1 VGISDQINPDLPV
14 HIWGMAFNMTT
25 IYMTVLTS
33 LLMVV
38 VAFIATR
45 RLRRVPGRFQAF
57 VESLAKFF
65 YDIVEQALGRDEAR
79 RFFPIIATLFFLIL
93 LSNIIGVVPFPSII
107 GMKRVEIGGE
117 SYIDVNGNGSYDV
130 DDIFTSQMD
139 ENANGRRDPGFLVQP
154 WHEPTRDM
162 NTTIGL
168 AIAMAIIT
176 HIAQLRKKGLVGYIK
191 DYFQPLWFMLPL
203 NAIGRVVEVI
213 NTSFR
218 LFGNIFG
225 GAVII
230 VIISFL
236 IHSLVLPI
244 GLSFFF
250 GLFAGTI
257 QAFVFTMLWLSYL
270 ASSLSEE

>member
-1 VGISDQINPDLPV
+1 MGISEQINPDLPV
-14 HIWGMAFNMTT
+14 NIWGMSFNMTT
-25 IYMTVLTS
+25 VYMTVLTS
-33 LLMVV
+33 LFLVI
-38 VAFIATR
+38 VAFIAAR
-45 RLRRVPGRFQAF
+45 RLRRVPGRFQAL
-57 VESLAKFF
+57 VESLARFF
-65 YDIVEQALGRDEAR
+65 YDIVEQALGREDAK
-79 RFFPIIATLFFLIL
+79 RFFPIIATLFFFIL
-93 LSNIIGVVPFPSII
+93 LSNIIGIVPFPAIVGTSHL
-107 GMKRVEIGGE
+107 ELGGE
-117 SYIDVNGNGSYDV
+117 SFIDVNGNGVYDV
-130 DDIFTSQMD
+130 DDVFTGEMD
-139 ENANGRRDPGFLVQP
+139 ANSNGRRDPGFVVQP

-168 AIAMAIIT
+168 AIAMALIT
-176 HIAQLRKKGLVGYIK
+176 HIAQLKKKGFIGYIK
-191 DYFQPLWFMLPL
+191 DYFQPLWFMFPL

-236 IHSLVLPI
+236 IKSFVLPI
-244 GLSFFF
+244 GLAFFF

-270 ASSLSEE
+270 AVSLSTE

>member
-1 VGISDQINPDLPV
+1 MGISDQINPNMPV
-14 HIWGMAFNMTT
+14 EIWGMAFNLTT
-25 IYMTVLTS
+25 IYMSVLVS
-33 LLMVV
+33 LLMVLGAV
-38 VAFIATR
+38 LVTR

-57 VESLAKFF
+57 AESATVFF
-65 YDIVEQALGRDEAR
+65 YDIVEQALGKKQAKK
-79 RFFPIIATLFFLIL
+79 FFPLIATLFFFIL
-93 LSNIIGVVPFPSII
+93 FSNIIGVVPFPQIV
-107 GMKRVEIGGE
+107 GAKHLEAGGE
-117 SYIDVNGNGSYDV
+117 QYVDVNGNDIYDV
-130 DDIFTSQMD
+130 DDVFTPAMD
-139 ENANGRRDPGFLVQP
+139 SNRNGRRDAGFIIQP

-162 NTTIGL
+162 NTTMGL
-168 AIAMAIIT
+168 AIAMALIA
-176 HIAQLRKKGLVGYIK
+176 HIAQLKKKGLLGYIK
-191 DYFQPLWFMLPL
+191 DYFKPLWFMAPL
-203 NAIGRVVEVI
+203 NLIGRFVEVI

-236 IHSLVLPI
+236 IKSLVMPV

-270 ASSLSEE
+270 SVALSEE

>member
-14 HIWGMAFNMTT
+14 QIWGMSFNMTT
-25 IYMTVLTS
+25 VYMTVLTS
-33 LLMVV
+33 LVLVV
-38 VAFIATR
+38 VAYLATR

-65 YDIVEQALGRDEAR
+65 YDIVEQALGREDAR

-93 LSNIIGVVPFPSII
+93 LSNIIGVVPFPAIV
-107 GMKRVEIGGE
+107 GTKHLEVGGE
-117 SYIDVNGNGSYDV
+117 DFVDVNGNGVYDV
-130 DDIFTSQMD
+130 DDVFTGDMD
-139 ENANGRRDPGFLVQP
+139 ENGNGRRDAGFVVQP

-168 AIAMAIIT
+168 AIAMALIT
-176 HIAQLRKKGLVGYIK
+176 HIAQLKKKGLVGYIK
-191 DYFQPLWFMLPL
+191 DYFQPLWFMAPL

-244 GLSFFF
+244 GLAFFF

-270 ASSLSEE
+270 AVSLSEE

>member
-1 VGISDQINPDLPV
+1 VGISDQINPDIPV
-14 HIWGMAFNMTT
+14 EIWGMAFNMTT
-25 IYMTVLTS
+25 VYMTVLVS

-38 VAFIATR
+38 GSVLAIR

-57 VESLAKFF
+57 VEVLSTFF
-65 YDIVEQALGRDEAR
+65 YDIVEQALGKEQAK
-79 RFFPIIATLFFLIL
+79 RFFPVIATLFFFILI
-93 LSNIIGVVPFPSII
+93 SNIIGIVPIP
-107 GMKRVEIGGE
+107 GREVGGE
-117 SYIDVNGNGSYDV
+117 DYIDVNGNGTYDAS
-130 DDIFTSQMD
+130 DIFTPAMD
-139 ENANGRRDPGFLVQP
+139 KNHNGRRDTGFVLQP

-162 NTTIGL
+162 NTTVGL
-168 AIAMAIIT
+168 AVAMALIT
-176 HIAQLRKKGLVGYIK
+176 HLAQLKKKGLVGYIK
-191 DYFQPLWFMLPL
+191 DYFAPLWFMAPL
-203 NAIGRVVEVI
+203 NVIGRVVEII

-236 IHSLVLPI
+236 INSLVLPI

-270 ASSLSEE
+270 AVSLSEE

>member
-1 VGISDQINPDLPV
+1 VGISDQINPSIPV
-14 HIWGMAFNMTT
+14 QIWGMGFNVTT
-25 IYMTVLTS
+25 IYMTVLVS
-33 LLMVV
+33 LVMVLGAV
-38 VAFIATR
+38 IATK

-57 VESLAKFF
+57 IESLTTFF
-65 YDIVEQALGRDEAR
+65 YDIVEQALGKEQAKK
-79 RFFPIIATLFFLIL
+79 FFPIIVTLFFFIL
-93 LSNIIGVVPFPSII
+93 LSNIIGIVPIQAHE
-107 GMKRVEIGGE
+107 VGGE
-117 SYIDVNGNGSYDV
+117 DYIDVNGNGIYDV
-130 DDIFTSQMD
+130 DDMFTPAMD
-139 ENANGRRDPGFLVQP
+139 ANNNGRRDAGFTFQP

-168 AIAMAIIT
+168 AIAMAVIA
-176 HIAQLRKKGLVGYIK
+176 HLAQLRKKGLFGYIK
-191 DYFQPLWFMLPL
+191 DYFRPLWFMAPL

-230 VIISFL
+230 IIISYL
-236 IHSLVLPI
+236 ISSLVLPI

-270 ASSLSEE
+270 AVSLSEE